1 MGSLTL
7 ALAEARHCSVSRASP
22 FSDRLRL
29 SAGVD
34 YALRLI
40 RVYTDLV
47 GGDPTTALVFIAAA
61 QASTQHVNPRGDV
74 RLNDTFIRDE
84 LRRPVTLSALARS
97 LGLPVET
104 TRRHV
109 MRLTEKGLV
118 GRTRGG
124 GVIVTSR
131 ELDTP
136 AVRAAVELNNV
147 NVAKFLADLSHGA

>member
-1 MGSLTL
+1 MT
-7 ALAEARHCSVSRASP
+7 EDHPYR
-22 FSDRLRL
+22 DRFRL

-61 QASTQHVNPRGDV
+61 QASTQHVNPNDLRVRDGD
-74 RLNDTFIRDE
+74 FIRDD

-109 MRLTEKGLV
+109 VRLVAQNLAERTEH
-118 GRTRGG
+118 G
-124 GVIVTSR
+124 GVVVTTR
-131 ELDTP
+131 QLDTP
-136 AVRAAVELNNV
+136 TVRAAVLENNV
-147 NVAKFLADLSHGA
+147 NLKKLLSDLAVR